1 MPQPKTLSLSLI
13 STALLTA
20 LSAPAF
26 AQESKEIATIAPIE
40 QISIFGKKN
49 PLNTVPG
56 SAHLIDEAEL
66 DAFKYSDIMRTLAS
80 IPGVYIQEEDGY
92 GLRPNIGMRG
102 TGQNRTEK
110 ITIME
115 DGVLAA
121 PAPYASPAAYY
132 FPTSG
137 RMESIE
143 ILKGSSTV
151 KYGPRTTGGVINLI
165 SRQIPEEELAGKLDV
180 AAGQDGFGKIHAY
193 AGGQGERVGGVVDIY
208 RYQADGFRD
217 INGVGGDTGFKKNDA
232 MAKIS
237 IRSAED
243 AKFDQVLE
251 VKLKYSDETSNETYM
266 GLTDAD
272 FAANPYSRYSASQKD
287 VMETEHTQ
295 IQINHIIDFSD
306 NLTLG
311 TTVYHNDFKRNW
323 YKTSKID
330 GESISGD
337 GTQIAADFDKDPTSG
352 DLEVDVKANNRA
364 YISQGIQTELNLYLD
379 NHDLS
384 FGARYHEDE
393 MDRYQWVDTYSM
405 GADQVMIMTEAGVP
419 GTDSNRGDSA
429 EALAL
434 YVQDKIQFG
443 DFNITAGIRYEDVTT
458 RRIDWGKT
466 NPGRDGEPKKDISN
480 SFSAWLPSLSA
491 TYQINGEWLV
501 LTGVQKGFSPAAPG
515 NADRQ
520 EEESWNYEAGA
531 RYNAGALTSEA
542 IFFYSDYSNMHGN
555 CTAAQGCDDDSIGD
569 QYNGGEVD
577 VKGLEFSLAYN
588 FNNDGDIHFPV
599 KLAYT
604 YTSAEFANKFES
616 DFDPWGDVVE
626 GDKLPY
632 LPENMLFASAGIKAD
647 SWELTLAARYT
658 DEVRTVAGQ
667 GEIAEENL
675 IEAKTI
681 VDLSGR
687 YFISD
692 VQEVYLTAENLFDTE
707 YVTTKIHGSN
717 FAGKPMT
724 VTVGYSYK
732 F

>member
-1 MPQPKTLSLSLI
+1 MLQPKTLSLSLI

-26 AQESKEIATIAPIE
+26 AQEAKEISTITPIE
-40 QISIFGKKN
+40 QISIFGKNN

-56 SAHLIDEAEL
+56 SAHLIDEAQL

-80 IPGVYIQEEDGY
+80 VPGVYIQEEDGY

-102 TGQNRTEK
+102 TGQNRSEK

-165 SRQIPEEELAGKLDV
+165 SRQIPEENLAGKLDM
-180 AAGQDGFGKIHAY
+180 AAGQDGFGKLHAY
-193 AGGQGERVGGVVDIY
+193 AGGQGERVGGVIDIY

-217 INGVGGDTGFKKNDA
+217 INGVSGDSGFKKNDA

-243 AKFDQVLE
+243 AKFDQVVE
-251 VKLKYSDETSNETYM
+251 VKLKHADETSNETYM

-287 VMETEHTQ
+287 VMDTEHTQ

-323 YKTSKID
+323 YKTSKVD
-330 GESISGD
+330 GKSISSE
-337 GTQIAADFDKDPTSG
+337 GTQKAADFDKDPTSG

-364 YISQGIQTELNLYLD
+364 YISQGVQTELNWYLD

-393 MDRYQWVDTYSM
+393 MDRYQWLDTYSM
-405 GADQVMIMTEAGVP
+405 GSDQVMILTQAGVP
-419 GTDSNRGDSA
+419 GTDSNRVDSA
-429 EALAL
+429 KALAL

-443 DFNITAGIRYEDVTT
+443 DFNITAGLRYEDVTT
-458 RRIDWGKT
+458 RRIDWGKSNT
-466 NPGRDGEPKKDISN
+466 GRDGEPNKDISN

-491 TYQINGEWLV
+491 TYQ
-501 LTGVQKGFSPAAPG
+501 
-515 NADRQ
+515 
-520 EEESWNYEAGA
+520 
-531 RYNAGALTSEA
+531 
-542 IFFYSDYSNMHGN
+542 
-555 CTAAQGCDDDSIGD
+555 
-569 QYNGGEVD
+569 
-577 VKGLEFSLAYN
+577 
-588 FNNDGDIHFPV
+588 
-599 KLAYT
+599 
-604 YTSAEFANKFES
+604 
-616 DFDPWGDVVE
+616 
-626 GDKLPY
+626 
-632 LPENMLFASAGIKAD
+632 
-647 SWELTLAARYT
+647 
-658 DEVRTVAGQ
+658 
-667 GEIAEENL
+667 
-675 IEAKTI
+675 
-681 VDLSGR
+681 
-687 YFISD
+687 
-692 VQEVYLTAENLFDTE
+692 LTAN
-707 YVTTKIHGSN
+707 G
-717 FAGKPMT
+717 
-724 VTVGYSYK
+724 
-732 F
+732 